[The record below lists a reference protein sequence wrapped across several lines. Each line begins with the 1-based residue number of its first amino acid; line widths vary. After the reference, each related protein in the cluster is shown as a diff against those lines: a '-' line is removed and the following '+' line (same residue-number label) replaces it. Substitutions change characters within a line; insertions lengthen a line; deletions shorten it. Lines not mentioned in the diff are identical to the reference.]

1 MHSVRNNV
9 IKVWQPYSDYP
20 IEIGT
25 SMVLR
30 PRGKLNT
37 KKIDGG
43 QEKVPS
49 CNKETVGKNITIQ
62 VNIKWL
68 D

>member
-1 MHSVRNNV
+1 
-9 IKVWQPYSDYP
+9 
-20 IEIGT
+20 
-25 SMVLR
+25 MVLR

-62 VNIKWL
+62 VNIK
-68 D
+68 